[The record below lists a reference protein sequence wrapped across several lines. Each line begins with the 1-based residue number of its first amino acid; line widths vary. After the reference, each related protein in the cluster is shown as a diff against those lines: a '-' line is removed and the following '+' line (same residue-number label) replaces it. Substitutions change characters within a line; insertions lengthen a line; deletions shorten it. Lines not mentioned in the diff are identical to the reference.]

1 LHRPG
6 ADPSLCVLRK
16 NLIPDGKRNYLMNR
30 LDSLKKWISL
40 QNLEQISPDIELYKE
55 FGNFFTYLFNNN
67 QDGISLLD
75 PSLNII
81 CVNNT
86 MNNWYGY
93 KTPFDGKKCYEVYH
107 CRTSPCENCP
117 SLKTLK
123 NKKSVSLFVPY
134 ETKYAHNGNQKL
146 TTFPVFNEK
155 NEVIAVIEHIRDLS
169 SVEKEKEALIKLNS
183 MLDDQSQKMME
194 QNIAIRVLGTQLSQ
208 DSDVVLSEISMKIDS
223 LILPLLDSIRRTS
236 NNPEKRDSVLTLL
249 EKHIRE
255 LTKSFLNKLPLE
267 KLNLSPREVQLAT
280 YIREGYTSKEISE
293 ILFISKKTV
302 DFHRANLRKKL
313 NIPNKQSLQTFLLNV
328 GTG

>member
-1 LHRPG
+1 
-6 ADPSLCVLRK
+6 
-16 NLIPDGKRNYLMNR
+16 MNR

-40 QNLEQISPDIELYKE
+40 QNSAQISPDIELYKE

-75 PSLNII
+75 PALNII

-93 KTPFDGKKCYEVYH
+93 KAPFDGKKCYEIYH
-107 CRTSPCENCP
+107 CRTSPCDNCP

-123 NKKSVSLFVPY
+123 TKKSVSLLVPY

-155 NEVIAVIEHIRDLS
+155 NEVIAIIEHIRDLS
-169 SVEKEKEALIKLNS
+169 SAEKEKEALIKLNS

-194 QNIAIRVLGTQLSQ
+194 QNIAIRVLGTQLSH
-208 DSDVVLSEISMKIDS
+208 DSDTILSEISMKIDS
-223 LILPLLDSIRRTS
+223 LILPLLDTIRTWD
-236 NNPEKRDSVLTLL
+236 NPEKQVSSLALL

-255 LTKSFLNKLPLE
+255 LTKSYLSKLPLD
-267 KLNLSPREVQLAT
+267 KLNLSPREIQLAT

-313 NIPNKQSLQTFLLNV
+313 GVDGKQSLQTYLLNI
-328 GTG
+328 GTN

>member
-1 LHRPG
+1 
-6 ADPSLCVLRK
+6 
-16 NLIPDGKRNYLMNR
+16 MNR
-30 LDSLKKWISL
+30 LDSLKEWISL
-40 QNLEQISPDIELYKE
+40 QDSAKISPDAELYKE

-93 KTPFDGKKCYEVYH
+93 KTPFAGKKCYEIYH

-117 SLKTLK
+117 SLTTLK
-123 NKKSVSLFVPY
+123 TKKSVSLLVPY
-134 ETKYAHNGNQKL
+134 ETKYAQNGNQKL

-169 SVEKEKEALIKLNS
+169 SAEKEKEALIKLNS

-194 QNIAIRVLGTQLSQ
+194 QNIAIRVLGTQLSH
-208 DSDVVLSEISMKIDS
+208 DSDMVLREISMKIDS
-223 LILPLLDSIRRTS
+223 LILPLLDSIRS
-236 NNPEKRDSVLTLL
+236 SKNPEKRDSGLALL
-249 EKHIRE
+249 EQHIRE
-255 LTKSFLNKLPLE
+255 LTKSYLSKLPLD

-293 ILFISKKTV
+293 ILFIAKKTV

-313 NIPNKQSLQTFLLNV
+313 GVEGKQSLQTYLLNI
-328 GTG
+328 GTN

>member
-1 LHRPG
+1 
-6 ADPSLCVLRK
+6 
-16 NLIPDGKRNYLMNR
+16 MNR

-40 QNLEQISPDIELYKE
+40 QNSAQISPDIELYKE

-75 PSLNII
+75 PALNII

-107 CRTSPCENCP
+107 CRTNPCDNCP
-117 SLKTLK
+117 SLETLK
-123 NKKSVSLFVPY
+123 TKKSVSLFVPY

-169 SVEKEKEALIKLNS
+169 SAEKEKEALIKLNS

-208 DSDVVLSEISMKIDS
+208 DSDVILSEISMKIDS
-223 LILPLLDSIRRTS
+223 LILPLLDSIRTRE
-236 NNPEKRDSVLTLL
+236 NLENPEKLTSSLALL
-249 EKHIRE
+249 ERHIRE
-255 LTKSFLNKLPLE
+255 LAKSYLSKLPLD
-267 KLNLSPREVQLAT
+267 KLNLSPREIQLAT

-293 ILFISKKTV
+293 MLFISKKTV

-313 NIPNKQSLQTFLLNV
+313 NITGKQSLQTFLLTI
-328 GTG
+328 GTN

>member
-1 LHRPG
+1 
-6 ADPSLCVLRK
+6 
-16 NLIPDGKRNYLMNR
+16 MNR
-30 LDSLKKWISL
+30 LDSLKEWISL
-40 QNLEQISPDIELYKE
+40 QDSAQISPDTELYKE

-75 PSLNII
+75 PLLNII

-93 KTPFDGKKCYEVYH
+93 KTPFSGKKCYEVYH
-107 CRTSPCENCP
+107 CRTTPCDNCP
-117 SLKTLK
+117 SLITLK
-123 NKKSVSLFVPY
+123 TKKSVSLLVPY

-169 SVEKEKEALIKLNS
+169 SAEKEKKALIKLNS

-194 QNIAIRVLGTQLSQ
+194 QNIAIRVLGTQLSH
-208 DSDVVLSEISMKIDS
+208 DSDEVLSEISMKIDS
-223 LILPLLDSIRRTS
+223 LILPLLDSIRS
-236 NNPEKRDSVLTLL
+236 SENPEKRDSGLALL
-249 EKHIRE
+249 EQHIRE
-255 LTKSFLNKLPLE
+255 LTKSYLSKLPLD

-293 ILFISKKTV
+293 ILFIAKKTV

-313 NIPNKQSLQTFLLNV
+313 GVEGKKSLQTYLLNI